1 MEFFMVKPIVLA
13 LQFHKGDIQQAIELG
28 HLIADM
34 QESYTPDVEFVL
46 YGAKNLDG
54 VGKYPE
60 LKQLWGKLSQK
71 FRTYLWDCSRFGDG
85 YPHGPNDMWYQL
97 NLDCYL
103 RKREGHMFGDILFT
117 FESDTCPTNKEW
129 IHALRYEYDREDK
142 DILGCITTYNGQE
155 SGKHVNGNM
164 VLPIGFCHENNLY
177 SCPANVAWDAYHA
190 NYFLKSSHNSKVIW
204 NEYKCTEAK
213 VDQWLN
219 NPSSMPIIIH
229 GYKGDRLREW
239 VREKIIK
246 KSI

>member
-13 LQFHKGDIQQAIELG
+13 LQFHKGDVQQAIELG

-34 QESYTPDVEFVL
+34 QKEWLPDVEFVL
-46 YGAKNLDG
+46 YGAENLKG

-97 NLDCYL
+97 NLDCFL

-117 FESDTCPTNKEW
+117 FESDTCPTKDGW
-129 IHALRYEYDREDK
+129 IEALRLEYETCNK
-142 DILGCITTYNGQE
+142 KVLGFISTYNGQE

-177 SCPANVAWDAYHA
+177 SCPADVAWDAYHA
-190 NYFLKSSHNSKVIW
+190 NTLLKDSHHSKVIW

-213 VDQWLN
+213 MDQWLN

-229 GYKGDRLREW
+229 GYKGDRLRKW
-239 VREKIIK
+239 VLEKNN
-246 KSI
+246 